1 MTLGQAL
8 QREVFC
14 SRTQKGSLYGD
25 MELLMSHVL
34 KCKRF
39 QIYTRWDSP
48 LDVKSQ
54 KFFTR
59 LAARRVQGVPLA
71 YLLKSCEFYG
81 RSFYVEE
88 GVFIPRPDTE
98 TLIRAVKKQTGF
110 FPSVPLCIVDL
121 GSGSGCIG
129 LSLLK
134 EYPLARGFLVD
145 VCEKALRVSR
155 VNAEK
160 WKLAGRVRF
169 LKKDAGA
176 LKGSDGAGFLPPGGV
191 DMVVSNPPYIAFH
204 DHRLAREVCHF
215 EPARALFSP
224 QGGLY
229 HICSWFRA
237 ACDMLK
243 PGGHYFFEIGAGQ
256 DVSHLKKGCSV
267 MKWVNV
273 YKDLSGHNR
282 VMHFQKSY
290 G

>member
-8 QREVFC
+8 EREIFR
-14 SRTQKGSLYGD
+14 SRSPEGSLYRD

-34 KCKRF
+34 GYKRF
-39 QIYTRWDSP
+39 QIYTRWDRP
-48 LDVKSQ
+48 LDLKSQ
-54 KFFTR
+54 KTFSR
-59 LAARRVQGVPLA
+59 LAVRRTQGMPLA
-71 YLLKSCEFYG
+71 YLLKNCEFYG
-81 RSFYVEE
+81 RGFYVEE

-98 TLIRAVKKQTGF
+98 TLIQAVKKQCKNQPPF
-110 FPSVPLCIVDL
+110 SPCIVDL

-134 EYPLARGFLVD
+134 EWPQARGTLVD

-155 VNAEK
+155 INATK
-160 WKLAGRVRF
+160 WGLGDRVCF
-169 LKKDAGA
+169 LKKDAGD
-176 LKGSDGAGFLPPGGV
+176 LNGSEGEGLFPPGGV
-191 DMVVSNPPYIAFH
+191 DFVVSNPPYIAFH
-204 DHRLAREVCHF
+204 DPRVAREVCDF
-215 EPARALFSP
+215 EPAPALFSP

-229 HICSWFRA
+229 HIRSWFKTA
-237 ACDMLK
+237 SKLLK

-256 DVSHLKKGCSV
+256 EMFHLKNEFSV
-267 MKWVNV
+267 MKWVGV